1 MKAAMLY
8 RYGWLLLS
16 CLTGLANAA
25 SITITAEYNPANYVE
40 DRAIFINTTPCTQS
54 LVNWCSGTAS
64 IDKPQAVY
72 ISTNTYRQVKDTDD
86 KRYGVH
92 YLTFPAARDVSVINT
107 VTGHTYPF
115 KFILTDIGTQ
125 TVMDNPGRL
134 PEQGDCINNKSSE
147 SHSALFQFSNIK
159 ESKQLSGG
167 VCYSDLNH
175 LSKTVRITSLYLGYK
190 LKSPSPLTMPN
201 GTYRGKINFVMGEN
215 KDFDLGGGTYGDT
228 FLEVNFIIT
237 VKHQMKIEFPADA
250 NKVTLQPREGWA
262 EWIHRGR
269 VPTSLQGEISYRVW
283 TTAPY
288 GVTVR
293 CGELDGNYCLLN
305 NEQTGYKARIR
316 VLSANPY
323 SSGFAYLT
331 PGRTHRFSV
340 VLDGVGDVGR
350 ERIIRFTIN
359 QTELGEV
366 LKKPGGTYKGTVTLI
381 YEAVL

>member
-8 RYGWLLLS
+8 RYGWILLS
-16 CLTGLANAA
+16 CLTGVANAA
-25 SITITAEYNPANYVE
+25 SITITAEYNPAYYVE

-107 VTGHTYPF
+107 VTGRTYPF

-125 TVMDNPGRL
+125 TVMDNPQML
-134 PEQGDCINNKSSE
+134 MEQGDCINDRSAE
-147 SHSALFQFSNIK
+147 SPFALFQFSKIK
-159 ESKQLSGG
+159 ESNQLSGG
-167 VCYSDLNH
+167 LCYSEKNH

-237 VKHQMKIEFPADA
+237 VKHQIKIEFPDGA
-250 NKVTLQPREGWA
+250 NKVTLQPPEGWS

-269 VPTSLQGEISYRVW
+269 VPTSLQGEIRFKAWVS
-283 TTAPY
+283 TAF

-293 CGELDGNYCLLN
+293 CGEVDDKFCLLL
-305 NEQTGYKARIR
+305 NEKTGHKARVAVMR
-316 VLSANPY
+316 ANTITTGIGPITPGVTYPY
-323 SSGFAYLT
+323 SIPMDGI
-331 PGRTHRFSV
+331 GRV
-340 VLDGVGDVGR
+340 VD
-350 ERIIRFTIN
+350 IYKIRFMIYKN
-359 QTELGEV
+359 ELSEI
-366 LKKPGGTYKGTVTLI
+366 LKKPGGTYKGTITLVFD
-381 YEAVL
+381 VLP